1 MSPLLTIFLALL
13 AGTLS
18 GIASGGLAGWWLC
31 KRRIACVPLDHDA
44 IDPAVDHQINAA
56 ADRWAVAH
64 DRPGTAPLIARKL
77 RLAYLLQ
84 QRRARRRR
92 WEQW

>member
-13 AGTLS
+13 AGTLG
-18 GIASGGLAGWWLC
+18 GIASGGVAGWWLYR
-31 KRRIACVPLDHDA
+31 RRIACAPLDPDA
-44 IDPAVDHQINAA
+44 VDPAVDHQINAA
-56 ADRWAVAH
+56 ADRWAAAH

-77 RLAYLLQ
+77 RLAYRLQ
-84 QRRARRRR
+84 QRRGRRRR